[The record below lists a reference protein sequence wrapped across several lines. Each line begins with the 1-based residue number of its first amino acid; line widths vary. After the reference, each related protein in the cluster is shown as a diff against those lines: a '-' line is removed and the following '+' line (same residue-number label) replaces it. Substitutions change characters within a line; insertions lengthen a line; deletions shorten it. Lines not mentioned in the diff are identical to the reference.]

1 MGVAS
6 VVFCGKV
13 RDRPASL
20 RVKWRRRQDE
30 MHARMGN
37 RPYPSS
43 IRVGAF
49 GNLSVFT
56 PGNLAGS

>member
-6 VVFCGKV
+6 VDFCGGGG
-13 RDRPASL
+13 RPASL